1 LGVVAAIA
9 VPFVAPAIAGA
20 LGASSMLAGTATGAF
35 LGTAGGNALTGAVL
49 GGASSAL
56 TGGDPLTGALMGG
69 IGGFAGGGGFQNLFG
84 QQPLVAGQQAVG
96 GGVFGGPGMTTGT
109 PLAQQ
114 AGYLQG
120 GASSRLPPATGAGAG
135 AGAGFLEAGTA
146 AAAAGGQTAL
156 QSGIAAL
163 TDPNTLARITL
174 LATSGDMTGLSAAEG
189 ELVNLRRQELQEIA
203 ATNQELFDQQVEAA
217 RNFMQMAAQNAP
229 NPEQAF
235 AETKIA
241 TERQLAEQTRGLG
254 AGEAAL
260 AQRRAAIRG
269 TQTGATAAAA
279 EEARGRQTQT
289 SLMQAGLGA
298 LPTSAPEGYAGLAL
312 PMYEDLAERARQA
325 RADLTYGMTRA
336 APSLFGGVA

>member
-1 LGVVAAIA
+1 MSKGVKKVLGVVAAIA

-20 LGASSMLAGTATGAF
+20 IGSSALLSGTATGAF
-35 LGTAGGNALTGAVL
+35 FGTAGGSALTGAVL
-49 GGASSAL
+49 GGATSAL
-56 TGGDPLTGALMGG
+56 TGGDPLIGAVTGGLGG
-69 IGGFAGGGGFQNLFG
+69 
-84 QQPLVAGQQAVG
+84 
-96 GGVFGGPGMTTGT
+96 
-109 PLAQQ
+109 
-114 AGYLQG
+114 Y
-120 GASSRLPPATGAGAG
+120 AGAG
-135 AGAGFLEAGTA
+135 GFDRLFGAPAATSTNAVSGPMSSSPRPVARPAGLSVPAGTA
-146 AAAAGGQTAL
+146 GTAVAAGAATTGQTIL

-163 TDPNTLARITL
+163 TDPATLARITL
-174 LATSGDMTGLSAAEG
+174 LAATGDMTGLSPAEE
-189 ELVNLRRQELQEIA
+189 ELVNLRKQELQEIA

-229 NPEQAF
+229 NPQQAF

-254 AGEAAL
+254 AGEASL

-279 EEARGRQTQT
+279 EEERGRRTQTQ
-289 SLMQAGLGA
+289 LMQAGMGA

-325 RADLTYGMTRA
+325 RADLTYGVTRA
-336 APSLFGGVA
+336 APNLFGGIA